1 MNRDDLTLELI
12 DFGYAGKVNDLID
25 YAGSIEALSWYW
37 ESYLKKLL
45 KASRNYFRGGFI
57 RTKVKREARA
67 AYAKYVHKSKK
78 DKEAIADEIEIQK
91 SKQVKEKAYEEQ
103 MDKWFASYEKQTD
116 NEQQYEDLKEF
127 IEYSGHFDYMDEFH
141 KQSLLSLESPVH
153 LNHVKRNLFYH
164 YFNLKSQGLSI

>member
-25 YAGSIEALSWYW
+25 YAGSLEALSWYW

-45 KASRNYFRGGFI
+45 KASRSYFRGGFI
-57 RTKVKREARA
+57 RTKVKREART
-67 AYAKYVHKSKK
+67 AYEKHVYESKK
-78 DKEAIADEIEIQK
+78 DKRAIAEEIEALRK
-91 SKQVKEKAYEEQ
+91 KQAKEKAFEEQ
-103 MDKWFASYEKQTD
+103 LDKWFSSYEKQTD
-116 NEQQYEDLKEF
+116 KEQQYEDLKEF
-127 IEYSGHFDYMDEFH
+127 VEYSGHFDYMDNFH
-141 KQSLLSLESPVH
+141 KRSLLSIESPVH